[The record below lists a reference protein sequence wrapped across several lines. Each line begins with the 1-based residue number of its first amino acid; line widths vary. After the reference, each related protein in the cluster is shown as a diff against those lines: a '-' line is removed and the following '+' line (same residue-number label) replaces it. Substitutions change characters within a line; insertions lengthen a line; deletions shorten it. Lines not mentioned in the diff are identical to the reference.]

1 MEEMYHLSK
10 AASASVAVDEALLRL
25 EARGPPPPLG
35 PPLGSS
41 GIGDIR
47 PPPPQDDAF
56 ERVRG
61 LIENS
66 GLSG

>member
-1 MEEMYHLSK
+1 MYHLSK

-25 EARGPPPPLG
+25 EARGPPAPL
-35 PPLGSS
+35 PRGSN

-47 PPPPQDDAF
+47 PPWPPQDDAL